1 MSKHERKTES
11 IRATILGEPAAA
23 SGPKR
28 GLNASVGGWHPG
40 ARIAVF
46 VMLGFL
52 CGADIWI
59 FTAAKISSL
68 PQLQV
73 RIHPPQLG
81 QVLLSTL
88 AG

>member
-1 MSKHERKTES
+1 MSKIDRRSKAGS
-11 IRATILGEPAAA
+11 RASLLGQAAP
-23 SGPKR
+23 SE
-28 GLNASVGGWHPG
+28 GLNSTAGAWHPG

-46 VMLGFL
+46 VMLGVL

-73 RIHPPQLG
+73 HVDPVRLG
-81 QVLLSTL
+81 QVFLNAL